1 MKLIA
6 RTYRLIIISYFPA
19 PTDFFGSNMDSSS
32 SRSPSFFSALSY
44 LLLMLLVGGPI
55 WWKTTE
61 VYRVSLPYNRIDAL
75 SATRYFTVNVQLVTI
90 DTHRDH
96 QLGPK
101 IQAEINAEKSP
112 IFTLSLR
119 GRAPTQEENIAVAKS
134 STIEE
139 LDDHVS
145 RLHDNFMPGTVFLFE
160 VPMRKFD
167 SGGADIMVGR
177 RRCIYFTRD
186 ADERRLVEILR
197 ETVLGESNA
206 RKILDSVR
214 APNHQRSDESLLT
227 RVTASKKYDILFSL
241 LIPEPEHVLVRWKI
255 GPAIDSFVNPFIE
268 SLKGLASFDVKSQV
282 LYLTKLNLKTKA
294 EGARHTVTQ
303 SDLGLAINPVEN
315 QLASHVSVNPR
326 LNFLV
331 YVPATD
337 EKGPLHIVGDRGDD
351 GVENPNVFVS
361 NSFLIPRWG
370 GVTIYNVPRSN
381 TSEEGSLHDHESA
394 PEIDMKKVM
403 SVFLAQLRELLGVQP
418 TKEKMLLAEKKTI
431 ILPIPSPESGLRT
444 WEKDSLFRLR
454 ALENLALSRVT
465 LSSLSHLL
473 SQIPNIVINDEI
485 GKQVVD
491 AVRLSEESEKH
502 SDLGR
507 LTQALESSNAALSA
521 SEKAFFDPSLLAL
534 LYFPE
539 DQKYAIYIPLFLP
552 VLIPVL
558 LSVPAIWAVL
568 RT

>member
-1 MKLIA
+1 MESV
-6 RTYRLIIISYFPA
+6 RL
-19 PTDFFGSNMDSSS
+19 NMVMSS
-32 SRSPSFFSALSY
+32 SRSPSFFSALSF
-44 LLLMLLVGGPI
+44 LLLMLLLGGPI

-75 SATRYFTVNVQLVTI
+75 SATRHFTVNVQLVTM
-90 DTHRDH
+90 DTHKDH

-101 IQAEINAEKSP
+101 IQSEIIAEKSP
-112 IFTLSLR
+112 IFLLSLG
-119 GRAPTQEENIAVAKS
+119 GRAPTQEENGAVAKS
-134 STIEE
+134 RTIEE

-160 VPMRKFD
+160 VPVRKFD

-186 ADERRLVEILR
+186 ADEKRLVEVLR
-197 ETVLGESNA
+197 ETVVGESNA
-206 RKILDSVR
+206 RRILDSVQ
-214 APNHQRSDESLLT
+214 APTRQRSDESLLT

-241 LIPEPEHVLVRWKI
+241 LLPEPEHVLVRWKI
-255 GPAIDSFVNPFIE
+255 GPAIDSFVTPFIK
-268 SLKGLASFDVKSQV
+268 SLEGLASFDVKSQV
-282 LYLTKLNLKTKA
+282 LYLAKLNLKTKA

-315 QLASHVSVNPR
+315 QLASHVSFNPR

-337 EKGPLHIVGDRGDD
+337 GKGPLHIVCESKDD
-351 GVENPNVFVS
+351 GVEKPGVFDS

-370 GVTIYNVPRSN
+370 GVSIYNVPRSN
-381 TSEEGSLHDHESA
+381 ASEEDGFQEAA

-418 TKEKMLLAEKKTI
+418 IYEKVLLEEKKTI
-431 ILPIPSPESGLRT
+431 LLPIPSPESGLRT

-454 ALENLALSRVT
+454 TLENLELSRVT

-491 AVRLSEESEKH
+491 AVRLSEESQKH
-502 SDLGR
+502 SELGR
-507 LTQALESSNAALSA
+507 LAQALESSKAALSA

-558 LSVPAIWAVL
+558 LSVPTIWTAL

>member
-1 MKLIA
+1 MEA
-6 RTYRLIIISYFPA
+6 VGP
-19 PTDFFGSNMDSSS
+19 NMVSSS

-75 SATRYFTVNVQLVTI
+75 SATRHFTVHVQLVTI
-90 DTHRDH
+90 DTHKEH

-101 IQAEINAEKSP
+101 IQAEINSEKDPSLM
-112 IFTLSLR
+112 LSLR
-119 GRAPTQEENIAVAKS
+119 GRAPTQEENMAVAKS
-134 STIEE
+134 TTIEE

-145 RLHDNFMPGTVFLFE
+145 RLHDNFMAGTVFLFE
-160 VPMRKFD
+160 VPVRKFD

-186 ADERRLVEILR
+186 ADERRLVDILR
-197 ETVLGESNA
+197 ETVVGESNA

-255 GPAIDSFVNPFIE
+255 GPAIDSFVTPFIE
-268 SLKGLASFDVKSQV
+268 SLEGLASFDVKSQV
-282 LYLTKLNLKTKA
+282 LYLAKLNLKTKA

-337 EKGPLHIVGDRGDD
+337 DKAPLHIVGESGGD
-351 GVENPNVFVS
+351 GVEEPIVFDS

-370 GVTIYNVPRSN
+370 GVSIYNVPRSN
-381 TSEEGSLHDHESA
+381 ASVEGRLHSESA

-418 TKEKMLLAEKKTI
+418 INEKMLLAEKKTI
-431 ILPIPSPESGLRT
+431 LLPIPSPESGLRT
-444 WEKDSLFRLR
+444 WEKDTLSRLR
-454 ALENLALSRVT
+454 TLENLELCRVT

-491 AVRLSEESEKH
+491 AVRLIEESEKH
-502 SDLGR
+502 SELGR
-507 LTQALESSNAALSA
+507 LTQALESSKAALSA

-558 LSVPAIWAVL
+558 LSVPTIWTAL

>member
-1 MKLIA
+1 MV
-6 RTYRLIIISYFPA
+6 
-19 PTDFFGSNMDSSS
+19 
-32 SRSPSFFSALSY
+32 
-44 LLLMLLVGGPI
+44 LVGGPI

-61 VYRVSLPYNRIDAL
+61 VYRVSLPYSRIDAL
-75 SATRYFTVNVQLVTI
+75 SAARHFAVNVQLVTM
-90 DTHRDH
+90 DTHKDH

-112 IFTLSLR
+112 IFSLSLA
-119 GRAPTQEENIAVAKS
+119 GRAPTQEENVAVAKS

-139 LDDHVS
+139 LDDQVS
-145 RLHDNFMPGTVFLFE
+145 RLHENFMPGTVFLFE
-160 VPMRKFD
+160 VPVGKFGT
-167 SGGADIMVGR
+167 GGADIMVGR

-197 ETVLGESNA
+197 ETVVGESNA
-206 RKILDSVR
+206 RRVLDSVR
-214 APNHQRSDESLLT
+214 APTHQRSEETLLT

-241 LIPEPEHVLVRWKI
+241 LIPEPERVLVRWKI
-255 GPAIDSFVNPFIE
+255 GPAIDSFVTPFIK
-268 SLKGLASFDVKSQV
+268 SLEGLASFDVKSQV
-282 LYLTKLNLKTKA
+282 LYLARLNLKTKA
-294 EGARHTVTQ
+294 EGGRQTVTQ
-303 SDLGLAINPVEN
+303 RDLGLAINPVEN
-315 QLASHVSVNPR
+315 QLASHVSSNPR

-337 EKGPLHIVGDRGDD
+337 DKGPLHIVGDGNKND
-351 GVENPNVFVS
+351 GGKEHLGS

-370 GVTIYNVPRSN
+370 GVTIYNVPLNASG
-381 TSEEGSLHDHESA
+381 EERLQESA
-394 PEIDMKKVM
+394 SEIDMKTVM
-403 SVFLAQLRELLGVQP
+403 SVFLAQLRELLGVQQLSD
-418 TKEKMLLAEKKTI
+418 KVLLAEKKTVL
-431 ILPIPSPESGLRT
+431 LPIPSPESGLRT

-454 ALENLALSRVT
+454 TLENLELSRVT
-465 LSSLSHLL
+465 LKSLSHLL

-502 SDLGR
+502 CELGR
-507 LTQALESSNAALSA
+507 LSHALESSKAALSA

-552 VLIPVL
+552 VLIPVI
-558 LSVPAIWAVL
+558 LSVPTIWTVL